1 MPSGLQRANAFARA
15 SASQKAGGV
24 LVALT
29 AVLLLLRAQPLMR
42 AYADKVS
49 TAHSRFVVTAAVL
62 GAVAAFLF
70 LWYAVL
76 RHPGIAAAALAAVGL
91 AMVVLSGNAPAA
103 LAAAAVLGVTALLGD
118 GVFRL
123 LSGAEA
129 RDGDLHA
136 VFAVGL
142 VSAGTLVLLLGEAGV
157 LGRPALG
164 LLAAALLLVRRRRV
178 AALRKLALRS
188 ACRPFGDA
196 PRWLEAGW
204 LAMAALLLLAT
215 WAGVQAPDVSW
226 DGLAYHLPEAR
237 DIAESGRV
245 RVLPDLHPQSLL
257 WRGHDAYLALGF
269 LFGGERVVQLL
280 QCGTGLFVFGA
291 ALALAR
297 RWGAG
302 GASGLVVLALA
313 AFPTAMLQLRSAYV
327 DWPAALAVTAAAAQ
341 LSAVPSSAGRLRAAG
356 FLFGGA
362 VAVKVF
368 AIFAA
373 PALLLLALRSRPR
386 GARRQTAA
394 VALCALLPLAPW
406 IAWSQARAGSV
417 TAPYASSPGEL
428 LERVARGHYFTRSPA
443 TGELRPGSGSLDRAA
458 SLLRLPYD
466 LVFHSSRFEANG
478 DGYNGLLAL
487 LLLLGLAGWDARRN
501 LLFLAA
507 ALPFLV
513 PWSFLYL
520 PSIRFLFPVYPLYA
534 VFTAEG
540 LRRLTGR
547 FAGVGGR
554 AAGLAVLAAAAAFPV
569 HFGSS
574 GLPWKAAF
582 GLATRGEVLA
592 ERLPSLAFAD
602 RLGPEDRVVF
612 VGENDRFHC
621 PAGLIWRAEFLPV
634 AGWRDDPEAWRRG
647 LDALGVTAV
656 VWRSDRAPFAVLE
669 RLDDRLSPVAEN
681 GAARL
686 FRVVRPA
693 L

>member
-1 MPSGLQRANAFARA
+1 MPSGLQRA
-15 SASQKAGGV
+15 SAIRKAGGA
-24 LVALT
+24 LVAL
-29 AVLLLLRAQPLMR
+29 AAALLLLRALPLIR
-42 AYADKVS
+42 AYAEKVS
-49 TAHSRFVVTAAVL
+49 STHPRFVVTAAAF
-62 GAVAAFLF
+62 GAVAALLL
-70 LWYAVL
+70 LWLAVL
-76 RHPGIAAAALAAVGL
+76 RRPGIAAAALAAAGL

-103 LAAAAVLGVTALLGD
+103 LAAAAILGLTALLGD

-136 VFAVGL
+136 VFAAGL

-157 LGRPALG
+157 RGRPALA
-164 LLAAALLLVRRRRV
+164 LLAAALLIVRRRRI
-178 AALRKLALRS
+178 AALGQLALRS
-188 ACRPFGDA
+188 VRWPLGDA
-196 PRWLEAGW
+196 PRGLEAGW
-204 LAMAALLLLAT
+204 LALAALLLLAT

-269 LFGGERVVQLL
+269 LFGGERVVQFL

-297 RWGAG
+297 RWGAS
-302 GASGLVVLALA
+302 GASALVVLALA
-313 AFPTAMLQLRSAYV
+313 AFPAAMLQLRSAYV
-327 DWPAALAVTAAAAQ
+327 DWPAALLVTAAAAQ
-341 LSAVPSSAGRLRAAG
+341 LLASPASAGRLRTAG

-362 VAVKVF
+362 VTVKVF
-368 AIFAA
+368 ALFAA
-373 PALLLLALRSRPR
+373 PALLLLALRSRP
-386 GARRQTAA
+386 GALRPSAA
-394 VALCALLPLAPW
+394 VLCALLPLAPW

-428 LERVARGHYFTRSPA
+428 FERVARGHYFTRSPA
-443 TGELRPGSGSLDRAA
+443 TGEARPSSGPFDPAVRFF
-458 SLLRLPYD
+458 RLPYD

-487 LLLLGLAGWDARRN
+487 LLLLGLAGWDRRRN

-513 PWSFLYL
+513 PWSLLYL
-520 PSIRFLFPVYPLYA
+520 PSIRFLFPVFPLYA
-534 VFTAEG
+534 VYTAEG

-554 AAGLAVLAAAAAFPV
+554 AAGLAALAAAAAFPV

-574 GLPWKAAF
+574 ALPWKAAF
-582 GLATRGEVLA
+582 GLATRGEVLG

-621 PAGLIWRAEFLPV
+621 PASLIWRAEFSPV

-647 LDALGVTAV
+647 LDDLGVTAV

-669 RLDDRLSPVAEN
+669 RLGDRLSPVAEN

-686 FRVVRPA
+686 FRVIRPA
-693 L
+693 S

>member
-1 MPSGLQRANAFARA
+1 M
-15 SASQKAGGV
+15 
-24 LVALT
+24 
-29 AVLLLLRAQPLMR
+29 LRRPR
-42 AYADKVS
+42 
-49 TAHSRFVVTAAVL
+49 
-62 GAVAAFLF
+62 
-70 LWYAVL
+70 
-76 RHPGIAAAALAAVGL
+76 IAAAALAAVGL

-103 LAAAAVLGVTALLGD
+103 LAAAAILGLTALLGD

-129 RDGDLHA
+129 GDGDLHA
-136 VFAVGL
+136 VFAAGL
-142 VSAGTLVLLLGEAGV
+142 VSVGTLVLLLGEAGV
-157 LGRPALG
+157 LGRPAPG
-164 LLAAALLLVRRRRV
+164 LLAAALLIVRRRRI
-178 AALRKLALRS
+178 AALGGLALRS
-188 ACRPFGDA
+188 VRWPFGDA
-196 PRWLEAGW
+196 PRGLEAGW
-204 LAMAALLLLAT
+204 LALAALLLLAT

-245 RVLPDLHPQSLL
+245 RVLADLHPQSLL

-269 LFGGERVVQLL
+269 LFGGERGSSSS
-280 QCGTGLFVFGA
+280 CSAGPASSSSGRPSPSRAG
-291 ALALAR
+291 
-297 RWGAG
+297 WGAG
-302 GASGLVVLALA
+302 GASALVVLALA

-327 DWPAALAVTAAAAQ
+327 DWPAALMVTAAAAQ
-341 LSAVPSSAGRLRAAG
+341 TRAVPASAGRLRTAG
-356 FLFGGA
+356 LLFGGA
-362 VAVKVF
+362 VTVKVF

-373 PALLLLALRSRPR
+373 PALLLLALRSRS
-386 GARRQTAA
+386 GAARRHVAA
-394 VALCALLPLAPW
+394 AILCACVPLGPW
-406 IAWSQARAGSV
+406 LVWSHTRAGSV
-417 TAPYASSPGEL
+417 AAPYAASPGEL
-428 LERVARGHYFTRSPA
+428 LERVVGGHYFTRSPA
-443 TGELRPGSGSLDRAA
+443 TGEARRSSGPFDHAVRFF
-458 SLLRLPYD
+458 RLPYD

-487 LLLLGLAGWDARRN
+487 LLLLGLVGWDARRN

-507 ALPFLV
+507 ALPFLL
-513 PWSFLYL
+513 PWSLLYL
-520 PSIRFLFPVYPLYA
+520 PSIRFLFPVFPLYA
-534 VFTAEG
+534 VSTCEG

-574 GLPWKAAF
+574 ALSWKAAF

-602 RLGPEDRVVF
+602 RLGPGDRVVF

-621 PAGLIWRAEFLPV
+621 PASQVWRAEFSPV

-647 LDALGVTAV
+647 LDGLGVTAV
-656 VWRSDRAPFAVLE
+656 VWRSDRVPFAALE
-669 RLDDRLSPVAEN
+669 RLGDRLSPVAEN

-693 L
+693 S